1 MAPFGEGLGYDWAIQ
16 ETAKCIEELVEM
28 IRPHQECAAASQF
41 NFSRKEWLPPSITIS
56 SHLLKRADA
65 ALYQAKESGRDR
77 VVAAAA
83 FEGGEPLGTAAVE
96 RARCRRRAVVGIDA
110 ARQAARRLDHD
121 TIKFNRTAI

>member
-28 IRPHQECAAASQF
+28 IRPHEECAADASQF
-41 NFSRKEWLPPSITIS
+41 NFSRKEWLPPFITIS

-83 FEGGEPLGTAAVE
+83 FEGGEPQWSGPLRSSERDAGAAPSSASTL
-96 RARCRRRAVVGIDA
+96 RDKPHA
-110 ARQAARRLDHD
+110 A
-121 TIKFNRTAI
+121 